1 MKLRL
6 HQFLSKT
13 GDFTSKADVKQAIWD
28 GDVTVNGSVVKNIA
42 FEFNPAKRIVEFQG
56 RILKLPITDYYF
68 LLNKPQGY
76 ICSRLNSQERE
87 LNKTSVYELFRDAVE
102 PKVFES
108 LVTVGRLDEDTT
120 GFLLVTT
127 DGKMVHAITDPN
139 RHIKKTY
146 RVETEHPI
154 SRQDIDAIREGV
166 EVSVVEFGTLEEF
179 RTRGAHVYLENE
191 RCAILTIDEGK
202 KRQIRRM
209 FTTLGNQVQNLHR
222 LSTEGMVLS
231 DFNLESGEFCAV
243 TREDIN
249 RALFS

>member
-42 FEFNPAKRIVEFQG
+42 FEFNPAKRVVEFQG
-56 RILKLPITDYYF
+56 RVLKLPVTDFYF
-68 LLNKPQGY
+68 LLHKPQGY

-87 LNKTSVYELFRDAVE
+87 LNKTSVYELFRGAVE

-154 SRQDIDAIREGV
+154 SRKDIDAIREGV
-166 EVSVVEFGTLEEF
+166 DVSVVEFGT
-179 RTRGAHVYLENE
+179 V
-191 RCAILTIDEGK
+191 
-202 KRQIRRM
+202 
-209 FTTLGNQVQNLHR
+209 
-222 LSTEGMVLS
+222 
-231 DFNLESGEFCAV
+231 
-243 TREDIN
+243 
-249 RALFS
+249 

>member
-139 RHIKKTY
+139 RHIKKMY

-209 FTTLGNQVQNLHR
+209 FTTLGNQVQHLHR

>member
-13 GDFTSKADVKQAIWD
+13 GEFTSKAQVKQAIWD
-28 GDVTVNGSVVKNIA
+28 GHITVNGSVVKNIA
-42 FEFNPAKRIVEFQG
+42 FEFNPAKRVVEYKG
-56 RILKLPITDYYF
+56 NVLTLPVTDFYF
-68 LLNKPQGY
+68 LLNKPLGY
-76 ICSRLNSQERE
+76 ICSRLNAQERE
-87 LNKTSVYELFRDAVE
+87 LNKTSVYDLFRNAVDA
-102 PKVFES
+102 KVFET

-127 DGKMVHAITDPN
+127 DGKMVHAITNPD

-146 RVETEHPI
+146 RVETQNPI
-154 SRQDIDAIREGV
+154 SREDIDLIRLGV
-166 EVSVVEFGTLEEF
+166 DVSVVEYGEKHEF
-179 RTRGAHVYLENE
+179 HTRPAHVYLEHE

-209 FTTLGNQVQNLHR
+209 FASLNNHVERLHR
-222 LSTEGMVLS
+222 ISTEGMVLS
-231 DFNLESGEFCAV
+231 DYVLEAGQFCSVA
-243 TREDIN
+243 REDIN